1 MKLLLVTMYWPPAGG
16 AGVQRPLKLSGQ
28 LARLGFE
35 VHVLAPEGTKW
46 VQRDN
51 TLREPEGVAV
61 HRIRNIGPAARRPGE
76 ELHGLRGIA
85 RFRRQA
91 PLTLRALLAPDASVL
106 WNATAIPAARRIAKR
121 EEIDVVLTTSPPGS
135 VHLVGLAVQR
145 LGVPWVADL
154 RDSIASHAHRRRD
167 IRGERALARLVA
179 RRADAIVAASSAID
193 SETQALGPRGPV
205 AAIPNGCDFDDFD
218 GLAYRAAPRFRIT
231 HTGGFTG
238 RRSPRPFLEA
248 LARSEADV
256 TARFVGDFRAAD
268 REWAEGLG
276 LGDRLELVPYL
287 PHREALALQRD
298 SEALLLIVPEAG
310 GRGRG
315 VLSAK
320 VFEYLAAERPILA
333 VVPPDGEA
341 ARLLG
346 ETGAAVVVAPDDV
359 DGMAR
364 AIADLEGRWRAGKLD
379 GATLSAEARQRLS
392 RTARA
397 EELAEVLRRVV

>member
-16 AGVQRPLKLSGQ
+16 AGVQRPLKLAGELS
-28 LARLGFE
+28 RLGFD

-46 VQRDN
+46 AQRDD
-51 TLREPEGVAV
+51 TLREPEAVVV

-85 RFRRQA
+85 RIRRQV
-91 PLTLRALLAPDASVL
+91 PIVLRALLPPDASVL
-106 WNATAIPAARRIAKR
+106 WNVTAIPAARRIAKR
-121 EEIDVVLTTSPPGS
+121 ERVDVVLTTSPPGS
-135 VHLVGLAVQR
+135 VHLVGLAMR
-145 LGVPWVADL
+145 RMGVPWVADL

-167 IRGERALARLVA
+167 IRGERALARQVA
-179 RRADAIVAASSAID
+179 RRADAIVAASSAIA
-193 SETQALGPRGPV
+193 SEMRAIVPRGSV
-205 AAIPNGCDFDDFD
+205 TVIPNGCDFDDFE
-218 GLAYRAAPRFRIT
+218 GLAYRRASRFRIT
-231 HTGGFTG
+231 HTGGFAG

-248 LARSEADV
+248 LARSGVDV
-256 TARFVGDFRAAD
+256 TARFVGDFPTAD
-268 REWAEGLG
+268 REWAERLG
-276 LGDRLELVPYL
+276 LADRLELVPYL
-287 PHREALALQRD
+287 PHGEALALQRD
-298 SEALLLIVPEAG
+298 SEALLLIVPDAG

-364 AIADLEGRWRAGKLD
+364 AIGDLQSRWQAGELD
-379 GATLSAEARQRLS
+379 GATLSAEARKRLS

-397 EELAEVLRRVV
+397 EELAEVLRGVA

>member
-16 AGVQRPLKLSGQ
+16 AGVQRPLKLAGQ
-28 LARLGFE
+28 LSRLGLD

-46 VQRDN
+46 VQRDD
-51 TLREPEGVAV
+51 TLREPEGVVV
-61 HRIRNIGPAARRPGE
+61 HRTSNIGPAARRPGE
-76 ELHGLRGIA
+76 ELYGLRGIA
-85 RFRRQA
+85 RVRRQA
-91 PLTLRALLAPDASVL
+91 PIALRALLAPDASVL
-106 WNATAIPAARRIAKR
+106 WNVTAIPAARRIAKR
-121 EEIDVVLTTSPPGS
+121 ERIEVVLTTSPPGS
-135 VHLVGLAVQR
+135 VHLVGLAVKR
-145 LGVPWVADL
+145 MGVPWVADL

-179 RRADAIVAASSAID
+179 RRADAIVAASSAIA
-193 SETQALGPRGPV
+193 SEMHALAPRGPV
-205 AAIPNGCDFDDFD
+205 AVIQNGCDFDDFD

-231 HTGGFTG
+231 HTGGFAG
-238 RRSPRPFLEA
+238 HRSPRPFLEA
-248 LARSEADV
+248 LARSGTDV

-276 LGDRLELVPYL
+276 LADRLELVPYL
-287 PHREALALQRD
+287 PHGEALALQRD
-298 SEALLLIVPEAG
+298 SEALLLIVPDAR
-310 GRGRG
+310 GRGRS

-364 AIADLEGRWRAGKLD
+364 AIADLESRWRAGELD

-397 EELAEVLRRVV
+397 EELAEVLRSVA

>member
-16 AGVQRPLKLSGQ
+16 AGVQRPLKFAGQ
-28 LARLGFE
+28 LSRLGFD

-46 VQRDN
+46 VQRDT
-51 TLREPEGVAV
+51 TLREPEGVVV
-61 HRIRNIGPAARRPGE
+61 HRTRNIGPAARRPGE

-85 RFRRQA
+85 RVRRQ
-91 PLTLRALLAPDASVL
+91 PPIVLRALLAPDASVL
-106 WNATAIPAARRIAKR
+106 WNVTAIPAARRIAKR
-121 EEIDVVLTTSPPGS
+121 ERIDVVLTTSPPGS
-135 VHLVGLAVQR
+135 VHLVGLAVKR
-145 LGVPWVADL
+145 MGVPWVVDL

-179 RRADAIVAASSAID
+179 RRADAIVTASRAIA
-193 SETQALGPRGPV
+193 SEMHALVPRGSV
-205 AAIPNGCDFDDFD
+205 AVIPNGCDFDDFD

-231 HTGGFTG
+231 HTGGFAG

-248 LARSEADV
+248 LARSGADV
-256 TARFVGDFRAAD
+256 TARFVGDFRTAD

-276 LGDRLELVPYL
+276 LSDRLELVPYL
-287 PHREALALQRD
+287 PHGEALALQRD

-346 ETGAAVVVAPDDV
+346 ETGTAVIVAPDDV

-364 AIADLEGRWRAGKLD
+364 AIADLEGRWRAGELD
-379 GATLSAEARQRLS
+379 GATLTVEARTRLS

-397 EELAEVLRRVV
+397 EELAAVLRRVA